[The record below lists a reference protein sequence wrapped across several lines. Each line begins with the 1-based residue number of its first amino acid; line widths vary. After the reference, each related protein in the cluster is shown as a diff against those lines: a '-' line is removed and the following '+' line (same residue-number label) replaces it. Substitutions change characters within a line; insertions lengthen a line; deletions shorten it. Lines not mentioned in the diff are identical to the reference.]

1 MKQEKFL
8 LKIPDGDN
16 FVEHKFNTINELC
29 EFLNITHN
37 TAYSLRSKR
46 LKLKH
51 KNKKH
56 LEGIQIEK
64 IPVFYSSKP
73 NTEEVEKNKEEYQKE
88 LKNKLSTKD
97 EKPLI

>member
-8 LKIPDGDN
+8 LKIPDGEN
-16 FVEHKFNTINELC
+16 FIEHKFDTINHLC

-37 TAYSLRSKR
+37 TAYSLRSQR

-56 LEGIQIEK
+56 LEGIRIEK

-73 NTEEVEKNKEEYQKE
+73 NTEEIEKTKEDYHKE
-88 LKNKLSTKD
+88 LKSKLIGKE
-97 EKPLI
+97 EKM